1 MTVCRRGLH
10 PLRGHEGVRDGSF
23 VLSAGPEALG
33 RPRGCSLLLLFP
45 VMVVDMARIGDPGRY
60 GLFLSPD
67 PGPPGVPIPARVGAR
82 DTLPEAL
89 DGLIGAPSPLIPR
102 GSTPAGRMKEFFPE
116 GNLYPLLSSTGTNQ
130 ERSDLDIFIYNF
142 VQYSPESPSP
152 LRVGR
157 RLSLPGTG
165 WFFMIYR

>member
-1 MTVCRRGLH
+1 M
-10 PLRGHEGVRDGSF
+10 
-23 VLSAGPEALG
+23 
-33 RPRGCSLLLLFP
+33 LLLFP
-45 VMVVDMARIGDPGRY
+45 VMVVDIARIGDPGRY

-116 GNLYPLLSSTGTNQ
+116 GNLYPLLSSTGTNR
-130 ERSDLDIFIYNF
+130 ERSYLDIFIYNF

-157 RLSLPGTG
+157 RLSLPETG
-165 WFFMIYR
+165 

>member
-45 VMVVDMARIGDPGRY
+45 VMVVDIARIGDPGRY

-116 GNLYPLLSSTGTNQ
+116 GNLYPLLSSTGTNR
-130 ERSDLDIFIYNF
+130 ERSDLDIFIYILC
-142 VQYSPESPSP
+142 STPRKAPRPSASDAAFP
-152 LRVGR
+152 TPK
-157 RLSLPGTG
+157 PGS
-165 WFFMIYR
+165 FS

>member
-10 PLRGHEGVRDGSF
+10 PLRGHEGVRDRSF

-45 VMVVDMARIGDPGRY
+45 VMVVDIARIGDPGRY

-130 ERSDLDIFIYNF
+130 ERSDLDIFIYILC
-142 VQYSPESPSP
+142 STPRKAPRPSASDAAFP
-152 LRVGR
+152 TPK
-157 RLSLPGTG
+157 PGS
-165 WFFMIYR
+165 FS

>member
-45 VMVVDMARIGDPGRY
+45 VMVVDIARIGDPGRY

-130 ERSDLDIFIYNF
+130 ERSDLDIFIYILC
-142 VQYSPESPSP
+142 STPRKAPRPSASDAAFP
-152 LRVGR
+152 TPK
-157 RLSLPGTG
+157 PGS
-165 WFFMIYR
+165 FS